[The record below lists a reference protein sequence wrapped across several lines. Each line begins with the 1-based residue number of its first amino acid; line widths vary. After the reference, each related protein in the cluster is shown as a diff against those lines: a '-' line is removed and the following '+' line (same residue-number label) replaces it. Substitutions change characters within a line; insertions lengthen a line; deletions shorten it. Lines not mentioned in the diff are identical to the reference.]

1 MMSGRY
7 ALFNW
12 PEAFA
17 QLPGFPQQMRAH
29 WNLAPKTQVLMLY
42 QKQEQRHAAL
52 ALWGFTSAWMT
63 DLTRAVAHARVETVS
78 GLPMFQNAW
87 RSQRCLLPAN
97 GFFEWRGVQRK
108 QPFWLSTPEPVLY
121 FAGLWELYSVPGR
134 DYYSVAMLTQQAAH
148 LRRPVILNEAQQQV
162 WLNPC
167 SSDAQL
173 HEVLSAAQRVQLH
186 ERRVSTLIN
195 DPLVD
200 GPQCLSAG

>member
-1 MMSGRY
+1 MSGRY

-12 PEAFA
+12 PDGLA

-29 WNLAPKTQVLMLY
+29 WNLAPKSQVLMLY

-52 ALWGFTSAWMT
+52 ALWGFTSSWMT
-63 DLTRAVAHARVETVS
+63 DLTRAVAHARAETVS
-78 GLPMFQNAW
+78 SLPMFQTAW

-108 QPFWLSTPEPVLY
+108 QPFWLSAREPLLY
-121 FAGLWELYSVPGR
+121 FAALWDVYTVPGR

-148 LRRPVILNEAQQQV
+148 LRRPIMLNEQQQQV
-162 WLNPC
+162 WLSPG
-167 SSDAQL
+167 SSDEQL
-173 HEVLSAAQRVQLH
+173 QEVLSSAQQLQLH

-200 GPQCLSAG
+200 GPHCLSAG